1 LAVAYILGVT
11 LEYMFSVDGRSFSS
25 DIREIYGSHK
35 LNGAVQREKSL
46 CCFSI

>member
-25 DIREIYGSHK
+25 DIREIYGCHK
-35 LNGAVQREKSL
+35 LNGAVQREKITL
-46 CCFSI
+46 VF